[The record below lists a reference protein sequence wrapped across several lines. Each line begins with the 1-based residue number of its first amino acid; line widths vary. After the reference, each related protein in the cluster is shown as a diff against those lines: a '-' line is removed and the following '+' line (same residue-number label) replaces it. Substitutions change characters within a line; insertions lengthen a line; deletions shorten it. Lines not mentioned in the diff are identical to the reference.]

1 MSNCENK
8 HIYLSRAIKFKNS
21 LLKQQCYWLQQAHS
35 HLHGWRIWAKLR
47 ATFELRDIKPTIKMS
62 RKKQR
67 KRSGVRNRTE
77 ANMKFLQE
85 TKERIQHRNRG
96 LGEVIATWKAGT
108 GPSCVTPP
116 AVMDY
121 IPDPAFL
128 LHLHFQSFYT
138 QEKTDEIQVKFIS
151 NTHRDSSTL
160 RFLKQ
165 NHSIQRRAS
174 YLKVV
179 PLYQGRKQHR
189 WESPNCICF
198 TKCERQEK
206 IKSE

>member
-1 MSNCENK
+1 
-8 HIYLSRAIKFKNS
+8 
-21 LLKQQCYWLQQAHS
+21 
-35 HLHGWRIWAKLR
+35 
-47 ATFELRDIKPTIKMS
+47 MS

-96 LGEVIATWKAGT
+96 LAEVIATWKAGT

-128 LHLHFQSFYT
+128 HLHFQSFYA

-160 RFLKQ
+160 RFLRQ
-165 NHSIQRRAS
+165 NHSIQKWAS

-179 PLYQGRKQHR
+179 PLYQGGKQHR